1 MPISWP
7 DADAPE
13 GVRAALS
20 AADISPDITSSSLPS
35 YPSSDASDYSDDQAA
50 LIQEEWDESM
60 RQIEGVISLLILP
73 FFGKWY
79 GRKVAFWGELQQRSA
94 GSHSSHA
101 HTAYDRYQTVGGF
114 TRQFFGL

>member
-7 DADAPE
+7 EAGAP
-13 GVRAALS
+13 GARAALS
-20 AADISPDITSSSLPS
+20 TADISPDISSSSLPS
-35 YPSSDASDYSDDQAA
+35 YPSSDASDFSDDQSA

-79 GRKVAFWGELQQRSA
+79 GRKVAFW
-94 GSHSSHA
+94 
-101 HTAYDRYQTVGGF
+101 AYDRYQAVGF
-114 TRQFFGL
+114 TRHFFGL

>member
-7 DADAPE
+7 DADAPA
-13 GVRAALS
+13 GARAALS

-79 GRKVAFWGELQQRSA
+79 GRKVAFW
-94 GSHSSHA
+94 
-101 HTAYDRYQTVGGF
+101 AYDRYQTVGGF